1 MTATD
6 PATGFESPFPVA
18 VSQVGPT
25 EWALTSPMTYHGTSQ
40 VFVVPV
46 GQTTDFASVPAVLT
60 WLVPIETGVPGA
72 VLHDYLWRVRVPAGE
87 LSFPDAD
94 GVLRQALGTLGV
106 SGPRRW
112 LMWAAVRW
120 GALTRPG
127 GRRGWGRD
135 APKVL
140 VVTVLA
146 LPFLVP
152 VVALLPALVVF
163 EVVEVVTGWVACTR
177 SSW

>member
-1 MTATD
+1 MP
-6 PATGFESPFPVA
+6 PADSGVGFDSPYPVA

-40 VFVVPV
+40 VFTVPV

-60 WLVPIETGVPGA
+60 WLVPIETGVPAA
-72 VLHDYLWRVRVPAGE
+72 VLHDYLWRVLVPAGQ

-106 SGPRRW
+106 SVPRRW

-127 GRRGWGRD
+127 GRRGWARD
-135 APKVL
+135 ALGVL

-146 LPFLVP
+146 VPFVAPVLV
-152 VVALLPALVVF
+152 LLPTLAVFHFIEAL
-163 EVVEVVTGWVACTR
+163 TGHR
-177 SSW
+177 LRG